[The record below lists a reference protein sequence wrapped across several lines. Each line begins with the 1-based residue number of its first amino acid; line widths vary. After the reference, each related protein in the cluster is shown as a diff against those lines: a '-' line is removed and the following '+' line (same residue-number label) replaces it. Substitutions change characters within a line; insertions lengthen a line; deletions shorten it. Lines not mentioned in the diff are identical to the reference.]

1 MKDDMMNNETGHVKP
16 GLKLYLSD
24 GKSDGMF
31 GDGKWRLLKTIEEE
45 GSIRKAAEK
54 LGRGYRKAWGDIKRT
69 EQAIG
74 RKLVTKTRGGPA
86 GGTTELTEYG
96 KELLDGW
103 QKYRAAVLEGMDGA
117 FEKYISGLLERSGDE
132 R

>member
-1 MKDDMMNNETGHVKP
+1 MKNETGHVKP

-24 GKSDGMF
+24 GESEGMF

-45 GSIRKAAEK
+45 GSIRKAAER

-69 EQAIG
+69 EQSIG
-74 RKLVTKTRGGPA
+74 RKLVRKTRGGPG
-86 GGTTELTEYG
+86 GGTTELTDYG
-96 KELLDGW
+96 RELLTAW
-103 QKYRAAVLEGMDGA
+103 QRYREAVLDGMDGA
-117 FEKYISGLLERSGDE
+117 FEQYLASLLERNGDE

>member
-1 MKDDMMNNETGHVKP
+1 MTVKP
-16 GLKLYLSD
+16 GIKLYLCD
-24 GKSDGMF
+24 GESEGMF
-31 GDGKWRLLKTIEEE
+31 GDGKWRLLKSIEDE

-69 EQAIG
+69 ELAIG
-74 RKLVTKTRGGPA
+74 RKLVRKTRGGPS

-96 KELLDGW
+96 RELLAGW
-103 QKYRAAVLEGMDGA
+103 KSYREAVLEGMDGA
-117 FEKYISGLLERSGDE
+117 FESHLAGLLERSGDE

>member
-1 MKDDMMNNETGHVKP
+1 MKSGSGHVKP
-16 GLKLYLSD
+16 GVKLYLSD
-24 GKSDGMF
+24 GESDGMF

-54 LGRGYRKAWGDIKRT
+54 LGRGYRKAWGDINRT

-74 RKLVTKTRGGPA
+74 RKLVKKTRGGPA
-86 GGTTELTEYG
+86 GGTTELTEFG
-96 KELLDGW
+96 RELLGGW
-103 QKYRAAVLEGMDGA
+103 QKYRAAVLKGMDGA
-117 FEKYISGLLERSGDE
+117 FEEYLAGLLERSGDE

>member
-1 MKDDMMNNETGHVKP
+1 MKKETGDVKP

-24 GKSDGMF
+24 GRSEGMF
-31 GDGKWRLLKTIEEE
+31 GDGKWRLLMSIDEE

-69 EQAIG
+69 ENVLG
-74 RKLVTKTRGGPA
+74 RRLVRKTRGGPA
-86 GGTTELTEYG
+86 GGTTELTDFG
-96 KELLDGW
+96 RELLAGW
-103 QKYRAAVLEGMDGA
+103 QMYREAVLKGMDDA
-117 FEKYISGLLERSGDE
+117 FDRHLAGLLERSGDE

>member
-1 MKDDMMNNETGHVKP
+1 MKNRPDRVRP
-16 GLKLYLSD
+16 GIKLYLSD
-24 GKSDGMF
+24 GENEGMF

-45 GSIRKAAEK
+45 GSIRKAAER

-69 EQAIG
+69 EQSIG
-74 RKLVTKTRGGPA
+74 RKLVRKTRGGKG

-96 KELLDGW
+96 RELLLAW
-103 QKYRAAVLEGMDGA
+103 RRYREAVLNGMDGA
-117 FEKYISGLLERSGDE
+117 FEQYLAGLLERNGDE

>member
-1 MKDDMMNNETGHVKP
+1 MNTGSGHVRP
-16 GLKLYLSD
+16 GIKLYLSD
-24 GKSDGMF
+24 GESEGMF
-31 GDGKWRLLKTIEEE
+31 GDGKWRLLKSIEEE

-69 EQAIG
+69 EQSIG
-74 RKLVTKTRGGPA
+74 RKLVRKTRGGPS

-96 KELLDGW
+96 RELLAGW
-103 QKYRAAVLEGMDGA
+103 QRYREAVLKGMDGA
-117 FEKYISGLLERSGDE
+117 FELYLAGLLERNEDE

>member
-1 MKDDMMNNETGHVKP
+1 MKDKRKKESGTYRP
-16 GLKLYLSD
+16 GVRLYLSD

-31 GDGKWRLLKTIEEE
+31 GDGKWRLLKMIEEE
-45 GSIRKAAEK
+45 GSISKAAAR

-69 EQAIG
+69 ENAIG
-74 RKLVTKTRGGPA
+74 RKLVKKTRGGPT

-96 KELLDGW
+96 RKLLHSW
-103 QKYRAAVLEGMDGA
+103 QKYRAAVLEGMDAA
-117 FEKYISGLLERSGDE
+117 FEEYVSDLLERSGDE

>member
-1 MKDDMMNNETGHVKP
+1 MDDATGKGRIRIEP
-16 GLKLYLSD
+16 GIKLYLSD
-24 GKSDGMF
+24 GLSEGMF
-31 GDGKWRLLKTIEEE
+31 GDGKFLLLKTIDEE

-74 RKLVTKTRGGPA
+74 RRLVKKTRGGPA
-86 GGTTELTEYG
+86 GGMTELTEFG
-96 KELLDGW
+96 RELLEGW
-103 QKYRAAVLEGMDGA
+103 RVYREDVMKGA
-117 FEKYISGLLERSGDE
+117 GDAYEKHLSGLLERSGDE